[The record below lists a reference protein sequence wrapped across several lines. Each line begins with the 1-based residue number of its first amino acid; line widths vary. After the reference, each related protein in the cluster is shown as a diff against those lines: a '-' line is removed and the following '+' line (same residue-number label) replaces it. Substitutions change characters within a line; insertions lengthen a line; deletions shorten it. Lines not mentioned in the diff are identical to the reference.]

1 MPVVQQAEFTAEF
14 FYSLSN
20 ITVHSAR
27 ADGGVG
33 GGVLGPGVVPHA
45 QTLRQVVF
53 KDGVGT

>member
-14 FYSLSN
+14 FYSSSN

-27 ADGGVG
+27 ADGGV